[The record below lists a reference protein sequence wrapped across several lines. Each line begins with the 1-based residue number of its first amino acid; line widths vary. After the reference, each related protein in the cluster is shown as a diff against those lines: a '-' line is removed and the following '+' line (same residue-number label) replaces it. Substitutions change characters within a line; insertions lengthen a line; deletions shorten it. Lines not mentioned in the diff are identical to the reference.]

1 MEKDSL
7 EAEHW
12 KDLITCVEIDVSEN
26 VRHDVENNVA
36 QARNPIQKECNALGG
51 DALKEQY
58 VHIMVQISQ
67 CTHLKESRHDD
78 CVQIPTAQ

>member
-1 MEKDSL
+1 MKKDSFK
-7 EAEHW
+7 AKHW
-12 KDLITCVEIDVSEN
+12 EDLVTGVEVNVGEN
-26 VRHDVENNVA
+26 VRHDVKDNVA

-78 CVQIPTAQ
+78 CVQIPAA